1 MASNGFRPLDEKLLL
16 EYVKATP
23 ILAEKL
29 GNQFDKLEIK
39 EIGDGN
45 LNFVYTVISP
55 SGSFVIKQTPK
66 VLICQLLRLT
76 EKVVFSDPYKVSEH
90 NRWTSPYLD
99 SDAEAVRG
107 DNILKFE
114 IAELKSKF
122 CERAQALIHGDLH
135 TSSVMVTVDSTQVID
150 PEFGFYG
157 PMGFDIGAFV
167 GNLILAYF
175 AQDGHAVYGND
186 RKENCWSSSCRRF

>member
-55 SGSFVIKQTPK
+55 SGSFVIKQVPDHSSQNHN
-66 VLICQLLRLT
+66 LELDRLAR
-76 EKVVFSDPYKVSEH
+76 V
-90 NRWTSPYLD
+90 
-99 SDAEAVRG
+99 
-107 DNILKFE
+107 
-114 IAELKSKF
+114 KSFASRYQRDK
-122 CERAQALIHGDLH
+122 IH
-135 TSSVMVTVDSTQVID
+135 S
-150 PEFGFYG
+150 FF
-157 PMGFDIGAFV
+157 FV
-167 GNLILAYF
+167 
-175 AQDGHAVYGND
+175 
-186 RKENCWSSSCRRF
+186 